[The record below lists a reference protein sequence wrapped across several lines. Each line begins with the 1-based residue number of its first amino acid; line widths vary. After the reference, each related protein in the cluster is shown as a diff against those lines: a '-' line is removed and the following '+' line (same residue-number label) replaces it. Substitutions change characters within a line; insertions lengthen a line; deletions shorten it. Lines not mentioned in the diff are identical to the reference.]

1 MLRRHIWWLAPLAG
15 AAVAGGV
22 VAAISLGGG
31 SSAKTSPKTSHARLK
46 PAAAALAFQNA
57 ITAVVHQLSP
67 SVVQI
72 QTSQGLGSGVV
83 FDSDGDIVT
92 NNHVIGSDT
101 GSFTVTAGARSYGA
115 SLVGRFAPDD
125 LAVVHVSGAQ
135 LTPAAF
141 ADSSA
146 LEVGDIAIAIG
157 NPLGLRSSVTDGIV
171 SAFRQG
177 VSEGNGVALPLMIQT
192 SAAINPGNSGGALAD
207 LQGRVIGIPT
217 LAATDPELGAS
228 AAPGIGFA
236 IPSNLVKD
244 IATQI
249 IRFGHVTNS
258 HRAYLGI
265 QIGDT
270 QRPLASMSKASP
282 QAARRQRPGS
292 RPATSSRSVNGQAT
306 ATVDDFTSVVSE
318 LKPGTT
324 VALAIDTQR
333 GKRKTLHPKRASSP
347 AARGERS
354 PGRGDPRP
362 RPARSSP
369 CTPLSSS
376 SSSCP
381 RRSRRTGCAESGLTR
396 YWYQESSQAT
406 VTASSP
412 VAAPSGT
419 MLACGSPR
427 LFAMPPTVRAV
438 GAVVE
443 DVGGLEECD
452 LGVGELAQDR
462 LLLAR
467 APSSRCATGRGTR
480 RDRASRRG
488 RRPASASS
496 ASPPSSSRLRRRPP
510 GRVDIRRP
518 AGALGRSEARG
529 ALTHQQGPFTHRAL
543 PGRCDFRDPH
553 WLPSV
558 ARLAQIAAIP
568 LMSLHV
574 SFTCSG

>member
-22 VAAISLGGG
+22 VAAISLGGS
-31 SSAKTSPKTSHARLK
+31 SSAKTSPKTSQARLK
-46 PAAAALAFQNA
+46 PAAAALAFQSA
-57 ITAVVHQLSP
+57 ITAVVHKLSP

-92 NNHVIGSDT
+92 NNHVIGSDI
-101 GSFTVTAGARSYGA
+101 GSFTVTAGAHSYGA

-125 LAVVHVSGAQ
+125 LAVVHVSDAQ
-135 LTPAAF
+135 LSPAAF

-217 LAATDPELGAS
+217 LAATDPELGGS

-270 QRPLASMSKASP
+270 NGLGIYVQSVTAGGPAAKA
-282 QAARRQRPGS
+282 GLEGGDVIV
-292 RPATSSRSVNGQAT
+292 SVNGQPT
-306 ATVDDFTSVVSE
+306 ATVDEFTSLVSE
-318 LKPGTT
+318 LRPGKT

-333 GKRKTLHPKRASSP
+333 GKRKTVHLKL
-347 AARGERS
+347 GEF
-354 PGRGDPRP
+354 PGG
-362 RPARSSP
+362 
-369 CTPLSSS
+369 
-376 SSSCP
+376 
-381 RRSRRTGCAESGLTR
+381 
-396 YWYQESSQAT
+396 
-406 VTASSP
+406 
-412 VAAPSGT
+412 
-419 MLACGSPR
+419 
-427 LFAMPPTVRAV
+427 
-438 GAVVE
+438 
-443 DVGGLEECD
+443 
-452 LGVGELAQDR
+452 
-462 LLLAR
+462 
-467 APSSRCATGRGTR
+467 
-480 RDRASRRG
+480 
-488 RRPASASS
+488 
-496 ASPPSSSRLRRRPP
+496 
-510 GRVDIRRP
+510 
-518 AGALGRSEARG
+518 
-529 ALTHQQGPFTHRAL
+529 
-543 PGRCDFRDPH
+543 
-553 WLPSV
+553 
-558 ARLAQIAAIP
+558 
-568 LMSLHV
+568 
-574 SFTCSG
+574 